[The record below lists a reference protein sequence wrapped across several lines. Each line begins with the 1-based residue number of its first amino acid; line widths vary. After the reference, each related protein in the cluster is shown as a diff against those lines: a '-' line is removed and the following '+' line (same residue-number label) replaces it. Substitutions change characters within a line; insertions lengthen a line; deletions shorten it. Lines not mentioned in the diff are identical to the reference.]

1 MASRT
6 QLLKNTPATSLRL
19 AATGNL
25 NNTTKTVDVTVNN
38 SGSKAFL
45 VGDIVSAFKESEGVV
60 RPDQD
65 AAARLGVVNSRSN
78 TKINVTWGVLGTPVT
93 AITGRAALGLAQ
105 RGGGITDVELGED
118 ETADDNSVSVTGL
131 TKTLAVTDSGIV
143 QRVSKDANV
152 TTLPAVAPGLT
163 YIFVNDGDAAGS
175 VGFSISPAAADHI
188 DGGLLG
194 VGVVNKDLINTKATS
209 HPGDTVVLVGGAAN
223 TWNVARISGTFDKEA

>member
-19 AATGNL
+19 AKDGDL

-45 VGDIVSAFKESEGVV
+45 VGDIVSAFKEAEGVT

-93 AITGRAALGLAQ
+93 AITARATIGLAQ
-105 RGGGITDVELGED
+105 RGGGATDVELGED
-118 ETADDNSVSVTGL
+118 ETADDNSVSVTAT
-131 TKTLAVTDSGIV
+131 TKTLAVTDSGVV
-143 QRVSKDANV
+143 QRVSKDAAV
-152 TTLPAVAPGLT
+152 VTLPAVAPGLT

-194 VGVVNKDLINTKATS
+194 VGVVNKDLINTKATAN
-209 HPGDTVVLVGGAAN
+209 PGDTVVLVGGAAN
-223 TWNVARISGTFDKEA
+223 TWNVARISGTFAKEA